1 MKIEKLENLFIEYNK
16 KNVFENCRLHFLST
30 DALASLKKAHVM
42 VALCSNFTDY
52 ESFKDKIENA
62 RLKELLESIPIN
74 VSRMEEMT
82 LKKIRLKNF
91 ESYMKK

>member
-1 MKIEKLENLFIEYNK
+1 MKLDEIESLFIKYGKEK
-16 KNVFENCRLHFLST
+16 EFENCRLHFLST